1 MFLHQ
6 LPIGKAK
13 AQAPEDFLTV
23 GHVRDME
30 NPGWTWQQ
38 ILTAKVYLQ
47 QVSKEYLLV
56 SNQCNHCNETPIIPL
71 LLSSAFHFCCLFHD
85 ISVDYSPMGSFK
97 QHRFGDEFA
106 SRPQVRALQ
115 DCDMIHANPIGH
127 RP

>member
-13 AQAPEDFLTV
+13 AQAPGEFLTV
-23 GHVRDME
+23 GYVRGME

-56 SNQCNHCNETPIIPL
+56 
-71 LLSSAFHFCCLFHD
+71 
-85 ISVDYSPMGSFK
+85 
-97 QHRFGDEFA
+97 
-106 SRPQVRALQ
+106 
-115 DCDMIHANPIGH
+115 
-127 RP
+127 